1 MLRHGGRILWNYKNT
16 NVTFLTNAS
25 ECGVCAWVH
34 LWSWDCIK
42 YLFLISFF
50 HKKAVWTWMLWLFYP
65 HRRCI
70 FIPWYGK
77 NMGEG
82 GLKWYKWEIIRCLQ
96 FIPFGNAVGRSE
108 SATCKNR
115 VQVLSPCS
123 SLGRGWYH
131 TVPLAVRGASR
142 AARNQTVK
150 TISMRKFSRREEV
163 ELFRAS
169 HRKTWPDMRSSK

>member
-1 MLRHGGRILWNYKNT
+1 MEGEYCEITKIPMSPFWQMLPSVACVLECTCGPEIVLSIC
-16 NVTFLTNAS
+16 FLFPFFIKRLFGL
-25 ECGVCAWVH
+25 ECCG
-34 LWSWDCIK
+34 
-42 YLFLISFF
+42 F
-50 HKKAVWTWMLWLFYP
+50 FYP